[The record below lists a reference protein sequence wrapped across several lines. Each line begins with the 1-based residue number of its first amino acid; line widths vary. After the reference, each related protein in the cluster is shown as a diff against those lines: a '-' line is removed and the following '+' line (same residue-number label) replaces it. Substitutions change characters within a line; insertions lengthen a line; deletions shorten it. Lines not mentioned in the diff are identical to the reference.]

1 MYAAFVRTTSLL
13 GMALGAAVFVAWPTT
28 ADAGHDPVPNRAVQ
42 TPRPA
47 NLETAVLAGGC
58 FWGMQLVF
66 EHVKGVTAVAA
77 GDAGGDKSTATYPQV
92 ETGQTGHA
100 ESVRIVFDT
109 TQVTYRQILQVYF
122 MVAHDPTE
130 LNRQGPDVGTQYR
143 SAIFYAT
150 PEQQQ
155 IAQAY
160 IAQLEKDKTFDSPIV
175 TQVVPLKGFYP
186 AEKYHQN
193 FAVHHPDQPYI
204 VINDLPK
211 VASLREQ
218 LPALYR
224 DQMVQATS

>member
-1 MYAAFVRTTSLL
+1 MHAALFRTTSLL
-13 GMALGAAVFVAWPTT
+13 GMTLGAAAFVARPTSPRAT
-28 ADAGHDPVPNRAVQ
+28 PAMAPNAVVAAPRAAGQ
-42 TPRPA
+42 
-47 NLETAVLAGGC
+47 ETAVFAGGC

-66 EHVKGVTAVAA
+66 EHVKGVTAVTA
-77 GDAGGDKSTATYPQV
+77 GYAGGDKSTATYQQV
-92 ETGQTGHA
+92 ETGETGHA
-100 ESVRIVFDT
+100 ESVRVVFDPSM
-109 TQVTYRQILQVYF
+109 VTYQQLLQVYF
-122 MVAHDPTE
+122 LVAHDPTE

-143 SAIFYAT
+143 SAIFFTT

-155 IAQAY
+155 TAQAY
-160 IAQLEKDKTFDSPIV
+160 IAQLEKEKTFDSPIV

-193 FAVHHPDQPYI
+193 YAVHHPDQAYI

-224 DQMVQATS
+224 EQMVLATS

>member
-13 GMALGAAVFVAWPTT
+13 GMALGAAVFVARPTA
-28 ADAGHDPVPNRAVQ
+28 ADAGDDPVPNRVVQ

-77 GDAGGDKSTATYPQV
+77 GYAGGDKNTATYPQV

-122 MVAHDPTE
+122 TVAHDPTE

-143 SAIFYAT
+143 SAIFYT
-150 PEQQQ
+150 TREQQQ
-155 IAQAY
+155 IATAY
-160 IAQLEKDKTFDSPIV
+160 IAQLDKDKTFDSPIV

-193 FAVHHPDQPYI
+193 YAVHHPDQPYI